1 VSDTADRK
9 EEKMAEVTKPEDDVV
24 VNHASG
30 RMLSSSATQIR
41 VREHPAI
48 VSDEPAARGGENRG
62 PSPLEFVLVA
72 LCACTNVSTARMA
85 AKIRFRYEDLESDA
99 DGTLDT
105 RGRRG
110 LADVPVHYGS
120 VRLRVRIRTDETDAR
135 LDRLASLVA
144 RYCPVDSLIRA
155 AVPDYE
161 VSWERM
167 E

>member
-1 VSDTADRK
+1 MSDAAGRK
-9 EEKMAEVTKPEDDVV
+9 HEEMASVTKPEDDVV
-24 VNHASG
+24 VNHASA

-41 VREHPAI
+41 VRDHPAI
-48 VSDEPAARGGENRG
+48 VSDEPAARGGENGG
-62 PSPLEFVLVA
+62 PSPLELVLVA

-85 AKIRFRYEDLESDA
+85 AKIRFRENLEADA

-110 LADVPVHYGS
+110 LADVPVHYRS